1 MARHRTGG
9 NDEETVFEV
18 PAHKPDAADLCAR
31 ADREVAVCLPPLQ
44 ISAHDHERR
53 KRQDNGG
60 EVMEQDM
67 QQNQKRATKLVSF
80 RISPDDARDVK
91 EAAAQQR
98 TNVSSIIRGA
108 LLDAGV
114 IKNNQGDGEAK
125 NG

>member
-1 MARHRTGG
+1 
-9 NDEETVFEV
+9 
-18 PAHKPDAADLCAR
+18 
-31 ADREVAVCLPPLQ
+31 
-44 ISAHDHERR
+44 
-53 KRQDNGG
+53 
-60 EVMEQDM
+60 MEQDM

>member
-1 MARHRTGG
+1 
-9 NDEETVFEV
+9 
-18 PAHKPDAADLCAR
+18 
-31 ADREVAVCLPPLQ
+31 
-44 ISAHDHERR
+44 
-53 KRQDNGG
+53 
-60 EVMEQDM
+60 MEQDM

-91 EAAAQQR
+91 EAATLQR